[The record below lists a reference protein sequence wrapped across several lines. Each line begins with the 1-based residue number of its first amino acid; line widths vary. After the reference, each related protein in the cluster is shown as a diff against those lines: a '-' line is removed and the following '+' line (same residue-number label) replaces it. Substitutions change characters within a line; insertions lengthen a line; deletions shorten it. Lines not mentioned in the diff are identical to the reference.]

1 MPLTLQSRARRMQV
15 FHLPHDV
22 WCRDRCACEDVTTVA
37 VAENRRTGERARQ
50 QLTKR
55 VPGSM
60 TFLALERKQGQP
72 AALLSVAEI
81 KAAIDRGYLRV
92 VEHTPDAAVAPAP
105 VPGSAAGVSA
115 PPSGSGPAAAGTSSS
130 VPTTPPLTASAAS
143 PAPTMPPAP
152 TPVESAPA
160 PAAKAAGKEP

>member
-22 WCRDRCACEDVTTVA
+22 WCRGRCACEEVTTVA

-50 QLTKR
+50 QLTKK

-60 TFLALERKQGQP
+60 TFLALERKQGLP
-72 AALLSVAEI
+72 AALLGIAEI

-92 VEHTPDAAVAPAP
+92 VEHTPDAVVAP
-105 VPGSAAGVSA
+105 VPSSGAAGAA
-115 PPSGSGPAAAGTSSS
+115 PPSSSGS
-130 VPTTPPLTASAAS
+130 ASAAPPS
-143 PAPTMPPAP
+143 SAPATLPFAATAAPPAPAMPPAP
-152 TPVESAPA
+152 TPAASAPT
-160 PAAKAAGKEP
+160 PAAKAGGKEP